1 MCNTLIFKDKLNSIQ
16 PYGNRLTKIYEDLR
30 RLTKVVEIVFP
41 KGRTGF
47 FYDYLHLSTTIWKQA
62 YEDLRRFTKVYE
74 DLRRFTKVV
83 EMVFPIGLAGFFYDY
98 LHLSTTIWKLAYEDL
113 RRFTKA
119 WEGPERFIHMVLHMV
134 STTVYNHTK

>member
-1 MCNTLIFKDKLNSIQ
+1 MCNILIFKDKLNSIQ

-62 YEDLRRFTKVYE
+62 YEDLRRFTK
-74 DLRRFTKVV
+74 
-83 EMVFPIGLAGFFYDY
+83 
-98 LHLSTTIWKLAYEDL
+98 
-113 RRFTKA
+113 A